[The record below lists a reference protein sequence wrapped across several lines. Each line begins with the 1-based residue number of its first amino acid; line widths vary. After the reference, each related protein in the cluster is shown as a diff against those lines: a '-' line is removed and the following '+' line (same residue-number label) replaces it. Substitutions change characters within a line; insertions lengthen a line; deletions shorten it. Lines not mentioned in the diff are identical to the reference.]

1 MIDFLV
7 DYPIIGFCVDVTMII
22 ISISLIIN
30 LLSVFSNKTD
40 VNRIILMESFINL
53 VMAIMILY
61 GLKHGT
67 YQYTNGILIICILS
81 FTSMVV
87 WSKYISQGNIVYPLT
102 ESAAAKVSL
111 ESLNESRAAME
122 YALLLDIEHEEA
134 EKTKSPIANDHEK

>member
-7 DYPIIGFCVDVTMII
+7 DYPIISFCVDVTMVL

-30 LLSVFSNKTD
+30 LIAVAMNRTD
-40 VNRIILMESFINL
+40 VNRIMLMEVFINL

-61 GLKHGT
+61 GLIHGT

-87 WSKYISQGNIVYPLT
+87 WSKYISQGNIVYPLN
-102 ESAAAKVSL
+102 ENAAEKVSL

-122 YALLLDIEHEEA
+122 YALLLDMEHEEMI
-134 EKTKSPIANDHEK
+134 EKGKK